1 MLFILLEG
9 SSLLSVNTGLIFW
22 TVVTFFLLLF
32 ILRKLAW
39 KPILSAVENREKRI
53 QETLDRAEKMQQ
65 EADEKLASYQKMLDD
80 AKKET
85 QEILNKGRKTAE
97 TVREEILSKSNEEA
111 KRLLEKAKKDISLE
125 REKALADI
133 RNLAVDLSLSAAS
146 RLVERSFTED
156 DQKKIVE
163 NYLKEIKI
171 S

>member
-1 MLFILLEG
+1 
-9 SSLLSVNTGLIFW
+9 LS
-22 TVVTFFLLLF
+22 
-32 ILRKLAW
+32 
-39 KPILSAVENREKRI
+39 
-53 QETLDRAEKMQQ
+53 
-65 EADEKLASYQKMLDD
+65 
-80 AKKET
+80 
-85 QEILNKGRKTAE
+85 KGRKTAE
-97 TVREEILSKSNEEA
+97 AVRDEILSKSNEEA
-111 KRLLEKAKKDISLE
+111 RRLLEKAKKDISLE